1 MKRKSI
7 NITQNLYNNIKAV
20 KGENMADKLR
30 VMYAFYI
37 THSTHTEEVLKE
49 ELKPM
54 VADYMNKHIE
64 PYITKTMQDIEY
76 KAIKSIEQLFKGVKD
91 R

>member
-7 NITQNLYNNIKAV
+7 SVTENLYNEIKAI
-20 KGENMADKLR
+20 KGNSISDKLR
-30 VMYAFYI
+30 LLCAFYT
-37 THSTHTEEVLKE
+37 THSKHTEEVLKE

-64 PYITKTMQDIEY
+64 PYIAKTMQDIEY
-76 KAIKSIEQLFKGVKD
+76 KAIERIEQLFKEVKD